1 MVSVNVL
8 MHVIFCTLARRLLCI
23 TSMLCQIKEPQYQQ
37 AGGVSDCKHECKNG
51 AWQISGG
58 VECELTQ
65 ACNIMYFCKEAGV
78 HHVDA
83 VSDQRTTI
91 SASLG
96 YVRLQTG
103 S

>member
-1 MVSVNVL
+1 MHHVDAVSDQR
-8 MHVIFCTLARRLLCI
+8 T
-23 TSMLCQIKEPQYQQ
+23 T
-37 AGGVSDCKHECKNG
+37 VSASWGRVTDCKHEGKNG

-65 ACNIMYFCKEAGV
+65 ACNILYFCKEAGV